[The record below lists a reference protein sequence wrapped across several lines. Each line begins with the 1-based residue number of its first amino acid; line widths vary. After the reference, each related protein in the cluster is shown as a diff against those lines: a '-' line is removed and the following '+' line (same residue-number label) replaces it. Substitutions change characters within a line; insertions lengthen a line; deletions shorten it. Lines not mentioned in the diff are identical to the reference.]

1 MKNLPTILFN
11 GEDRVLQFTLYD
23 AAGVVLDITGWTI
36 EFLLGDTSTTPLLTK
51 DVTVTSGADGECETD
66 PITPAELDALTSGV
80 KRYALR
86 RTDADAA
93 TVLQRGTVPV
103 EITLI

>member
-1 MKNLPTILFN
+1 MRNLPTILFN
-11 GEDRVLQFTLYD
+11 GEDRTLQFKLYD
-23 AAGVVLDITGWTI
+23 AAGAVLDITGWTI

-51 DVTVTSGADGECETD
+51 AVSVTSGAAGECETAA
-66 PITPAELDALTSGV
+66 ITPAELTALTSGT

-86 RTDADAA
+86 RTDSGEAI
-93 TVLQRGTVPV
+93 VIQRGSVPV